1 MIKTGIF
8 GGSFNPI
15 HNGHISLAKQLKE
28 KAGLDEVWLMVSPQN
43 PLKQNCD
50 LLNDEKRLEMARLAL
65 DGVEGIVVSDYEM
78 HLPKPSYTWNTLLS
92 LSKDYPD
99 YEFVLLMGGDNWACF
114 DKWYHYEDI
123 LKNYRIVVYPRE
135 QSGQE
140 NSALQLATEW
150 TQEKARRQEHI
161 QIIEAELLDISSTEI
176 RQRIKAGKGIR
187 RMVPKAVADLIQKE
201 KLYV

>member
-1 MIKTGIF
+1 MRIIGLF

-15 HNGHISLAKQLKE
+15 HNGHISLARQLKE

-43 PLKQNCD
+43 PLKQDCD
-50 LLNDEKRLEMARLAL
+50 LLNDEKRLQMARLAL
-65 DGVEGIVVSDYEM
+65 EGVEGIVVSDYEM
-78 HLPKPSYTWNTLLS
+78 HLPKPSYTWNTLQS

-99 YEFVLLMGGDNWACF
+99 DEFVLLMGGDNWACF
-114 DKWYHYEDI
+114 DKWYHHEDI
-123 LKNYRIVVYPRE
+123 QKNYRIVVYPR
-135 QSGQE
+135 G
-140 NSALQLATEW
+140 TRP
-150 TQEKARRQEHI
+150 TCHI
-161 QIIEAELLDISSTEI
+161 PQFIEAELLDISSTEI